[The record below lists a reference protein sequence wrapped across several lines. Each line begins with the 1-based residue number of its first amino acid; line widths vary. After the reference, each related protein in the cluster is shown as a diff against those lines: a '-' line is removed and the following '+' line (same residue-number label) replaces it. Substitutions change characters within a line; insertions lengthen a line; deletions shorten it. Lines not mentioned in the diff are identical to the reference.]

1 MNQSRIITSVAYLFA
16 ALALAVGAQAKSPAQ
31 KGDADR
37 ERAVALWEEAIRAKG
52 GHERLRSVQSLLISS
67 TVDVQAQRWS
77 GATEAERLYVMPGRV
92 WRYTYTSDLRVSV
105 DATVINNERNFC
117 AATLWPG
124 SSGVLPLSTCLPTT
138 PLQYLLQDPIIY
150 LMETNW
156 VRPVPV
162 GARTEGKG
170 RKQLDVVETEVGKLR
185 VDFYLNRK
193 TRLPVRLVTEWYG
206 GITQAT
212 GPLGLMTVE
221 LDDYADVNGILMPRR
236 VTRKPRIGE
245 ASVTEVSREDTERAR
260 YLFNVTYNPSIFDGP
275 APKNVKR
282 GDWKPS
288 ASR

>member
-1 MNQSRIITSVAYLFA
+1 MNQSRIITSVICMIA
-16 ALALAVGAQAKSPAQ
+16 ALTFVNGALAQVPARSD
-31 KGDADR
+31 DANR
-37 ERAVALWEEAIRAKG
+37 ERASALWEEAIRAKG

-67 TVDVQAQRWS
+67 TVDVQAQRGS
-77 GATEAERLYVMPGRV
+77 GETEAERLYVMPGKV
-92 WRYTYTSDLRVSV
+92 WRYTYTPDVRVSV
-105 DATVINNERNFC
+105 DATVIDIERGLC
-117 AATLWPG
+117 AVTLAPG
-124 SSGVLPLSTCLPTT
+124 GSGVPPLSFCLPTT
-138 PLQYLLQDPIIY
+138 TVQYLIQDPVIY

-185 VDFYLNRK
+185 VDFYLDSK
-193 TRLPVRLVTEWYG
+193 TRLPVRIASEWLG
-206 GITQAT
+206 GITQA
-212 GPLGLMTVE
+212 GPLGPMTVE
-221 LDDYADVNGILMPRR
+221 LEDYADVDGVLMPRR

-260 YLFNVTYNPSIFDGP
+260 YTFNVNYNPAIFDGP

-282 GDWKPS
+282 ADWKPN

>member
-1 MNQSRIITSVAYLFA
+1 MNQSRIITSVVCIIA
-16 ALALAVGAQAKSPAQ
+16 ALAFATGASAKSSIQ
-31 KGDADR
+31 KEDDN
-37 ERAVALWEEAIRAKG
+37 RARAEALWEEAIRAKG
-52 GHERLRSVQSLLISS
+52 GHERLRSIQSLLISS
-67 TVDVQAQRWS
+67 TVDVRAQR
-77 GATEAERLYVMPGRV
+77 GGGETEAERLYVMPGKV
-92 WRYTYTSDLRVSV
+92 WRYTRTQDVGVSV
-105 DATVINNERNFC
+105 DATVINIERGLC
-117 AATLWPG
+117 AVTLAPG
-124 SSGVLPLSTCLPTT
+124 SSGVPPLSLCIPTT
-138 PLQYLLQDPIIY
+138 PLQYLTQDPVIY

-185 VDFYLNRK
+185 VDFYLDRK
-193 TRLPVRLVTEWYG
+193 TRLPVRLVTEWFG

-221 LDDYADVNGILMPRR
+221 LEDYADVDGILMPRR

-260 YLFNVTYNPSIFDGP
+260 YLFNVNYNPAIFDGP
-275 APKNVKR
+275 APRNVKR
-282 GDWKPS
+282 GDWKPN